1 MIRFIRALSCK
12 FRWRISLIAA
22 VGILRVSMGL
32 LFVAVSKRAIDIAA
46 GQTAGD
52 ITACVAGLILII
64 IAELIFSS
72 VGSRT
77 MDITDADM
85 KNNLQERFFSHLMT
99 SSWFGQEKMHS
110 GDMLSRL
117 TDDCRVVSECLCRT
131 LPSVIIAVFQ
141 LAGAFIFLWYFSH
154 ALAITLILLLPFFIL
169 AGKIFFRKVRVLT
182 RRVRDIE
189 SGIHAKMQESLQFR
203 ILFLTYRYTRNIID
217 SVMTLH
223 RERLA
228 EIRKRTDIT
237 VFSRTIMSAGFECG
251 YLIAFIWGLVGLENG
266 TVSFGLLTAYLQ
278 LAGRIQRP
286 IYDLAGLFPGLIQSH
301 PSFTRLADLEEMSE
315 FVETFGDFPEG
326 EISPAGIEFSNVTF
340 SYPDNGR
347 RIIKNFS
354 HTFMPGSFTAVL
366 GETGAGKTTL
376 LRLILG
382 LLKPQEGEIRMFQG
396 NTCST
401 RDNGLSHPQACSV
414 VYVPQGNTLLSG
426 NIRSNLMI
434 GKPDASDEEMY
445 AALHDAAADF
455 VENLSSGLD
464 TVCGEHG
471 EGLSEG
477 QAQRIAIARGLLR
490 PGSVLLLDE
499 ISASLDEDTERTL
512 LSRLSSKRG
521 KHTVI
526 FVTHRSAVL
535 SYCDET
541 VRLG

>member
-217 SVMTLH
+217 SVRTLH